1 MCVAF
6 FSVLHFV
13 TFQGLVLNYT
23 LGLSGLRSLL
33 TIIVQLSLR
42 SGKLCHFIS
51 STRKEKHCSSCYF
64 TFNILLYKKYFF
76 ATSFLMAYMQG
87 TSIWQCLILPSLQNS
102 VEKPRKREIFVKFPL
117 RFMSWETPGWI
128 HSVPAVEKQLSWWSL
143 AINIWLLRLC
153 HSVDHFYL
161 ELKSKALWR

>member
-6 FSVLHFV
+6 FFSFLHFV

-51 STRKEKHCSSCYF
+51 NTRKEKHCSSCYF
-64 TFNILLYKKYFF
+64 TFNILLLLLLLL
-76 ATSFLMAYMQG
+76 FLMAYMQG
-87 TSIWQCLILPSLQNS
+87 TSIWQCLILPSLQNA

-117 RFMSWETPGWI
+117 RFMSWETPDWI